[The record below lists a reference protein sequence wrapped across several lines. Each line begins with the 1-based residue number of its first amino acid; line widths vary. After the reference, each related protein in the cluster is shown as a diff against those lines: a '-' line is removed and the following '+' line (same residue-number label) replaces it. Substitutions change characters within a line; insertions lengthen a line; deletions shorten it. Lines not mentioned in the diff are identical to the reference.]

1 MRKNKKNRSLT
12 IYEYIARRVPADAH
26 FTINKFGKY
35 RRARNTRELEGQLK
49 NFVRT
54 FGDNGLKEI
63 AKIHPDRSLV
73 EIECRNCKEHKDN
86 FNSPPPPPPPPPK
99 PETKI
104 IYRNLLGDERDIQRQ
119 NTTQLIVFGGFLL
132 MAVALIYKKK

>member
-63 AKIHPDRSLV
+63 AKIHPDSSLV
-73 EIECRNCKEHKDN
+73 EIESRNCKEHKDN